1 MPKILTIFLIV
12 FIVLIIAII
21 GIRLFSGEDN
31 WICQDGQW
39 VKHGNPSAPMPTEP
53 CGQES
58 SQGIIVISPKPNEL
72 VHNPINLNGQARGRW
87 FFEASFPIKLVDSQG
102 TLLTFG
108 YVQAQDDWMTENYV
122 PFESELNYLVDA
134 TTSAILVFERDNP
147 SGLISQNDKFEVPII
162 LSPVETQIVKV
173 YFNNDQLDPEFSCNK
188 VFPVERKIIK
198 TQAVAKAA
206 LEELLK
212 GPIQQDKDQG
222 YLTNINN
229 GVLIQSLNITD
240 GTAFVDFNDQLEYQV
255 GGSCHVAAIRA
266 QITETLKQFP
276 TVQNVI
282 ISING
287 RTEDILQ
294 P

>member
-87 FFEASFPIKLVDSQG
+87 FFEASFPIKLIDSQG

-212 GPIQQDKDQG
+212 GPTQQDKDQG
-222 YLTNINN
+222 YLTNIND

-240 GTAFVDFNDQLEYQV
+240 GTAFVDFNDQLEFQV
-255 GGSCHVAAIRA
+255 GGSCRVAAIRA
-266 QITETLKQFP
+266 EITETLKQFP